1 MKLWRSSWFTPTMHV
16 LIWALLLSI
25 PSIVFKAKEFFGLS
39 HAYFLVSSVFHIGI
53 FYLNSYLLYPRL
65 ITRRRWWLYIPALI
79 VIVQGSF
86 YFKLF
91 LLKLD
96 PQFVLTDDNRRI
108 IFFGIMPF
116 IIASIIFRLI
126 SDRINLERSR
136 KEARAEQLTSELKYL
151 RSQVSPHFLFN
162 TMTNLVSLAR
172 QQSPLLETSLIKLSE
187 LLRYMLYDT
196 SREKITID
204 DEIEQVKNYL
214 SLQQLRFGEGVDIR
228 LDIKNNA
235 GGSFIEPM
243 LLIPFIENAF
253 KHGIGMV
260 QRPFI
265 YIEIEIVEQKLF
277 FMVSNNYNAENRSKD
292 ENSGIG
298 LANVRNRLE
307 LLYPAKY
314 QLLVTGENNV
324 FKAQLNLDLHDEMY
338 SR

>member
-1 MKLWRSSWFTPTMHV
+1 
-16 LIWALLLSI
+16 
-25 PSIVFKAKEFFGLS
+25 
-39 HAYFLVSSVFHIGI
+39 
-53 FYLNSYLLYPRL
+53 
-65 ITRRRWWLYIPALI
+65 
-79 VIVQGSF
+79 
-86 YFKLF
+86 
-91 LLKLD
+91 
-96 PQFVLTDDNRRI
+96 
-108 IFFGIMPF
+108 MPF

-162 TMTNLVSLAR
+162 TMTNLVALAR

-253 KHGIGMV
+253 KHGIGLV

-324 FKAQLNLDLHDEMY
+324 FKAQLNLDLHDELY